1 MCRGEQR
8 LNVRGGLVDD
18 TDEEKVPDTVT
29 RSDTV
34 MCAVRWSYLH
44 VEPRVECRPL
54 IAVSSK
60 SIRPQRE
67 VKVSD
72 RPHLKRK
79 KPPTGLQTRG
89 L

>member
-1 MCRGEQR
+1 MCRGEQG
-8 LNVRGGLVDD
+8 LDVRGGLVDG

-29 RSDTV
+29 RSDEV
-34 MCAVRWSYLH
+34 MCVVRWSYLH
-44 VEPRVECRPL
+44 VEPRAECRPL
-54 IAVSSK
+54 IAMCSE

-67 VKVSD
+67 VRSAKG
-72 RPHLKRK
+72 PHLRRE